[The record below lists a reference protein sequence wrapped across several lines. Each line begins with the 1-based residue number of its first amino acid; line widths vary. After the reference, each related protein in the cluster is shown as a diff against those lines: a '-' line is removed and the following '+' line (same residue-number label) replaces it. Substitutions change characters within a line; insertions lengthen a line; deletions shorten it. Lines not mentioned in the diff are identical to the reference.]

1 MSDYTLVNI
10 KQSEDMAQ
18 QFGMGEG
25 LEGRFPRKALGLE
38 QTGIGHYRLAPG
50 YRLPFGHSHRKN
62 EEVYLVIRGT
72 MRVKLDDEIVEVG
85 EWDVVRVPPGTWRG
99 YEAGPEG
106 LELIVYGAPHL
117 GAVPRDD
124 VVGARDWWAD

>member
-85 EWDVVRVPPGTWRG
+85 EWDALRVPPGVMHGW
-99 YEAGPEG
+99 EAGDD
-106 LELIVYGAPHL
+106 GAEMLAFGPH
-117 GAVPRDD
+117 AEDD
-124 VVGARDWWAD
+124 TDMEQGWWKD